1 MNMGRPWGFSLIELL
16 LVVAVIAII
25 AAIAVP
31 NLLSTKKA
39 ANEAAAVAHIRTWSS
54 AQEIYLTRH
63 GSYASSE
70 EELRA
75 DGLVGTP
82 DPERLGYIF
91 SIDNPAG
98 LRDRWWGSAQPQ
110 EPGVS
115 GDRYF
120 YIDQTGAIRWS
131 TEGPANAESPPL
143 DSSPN

>member
-1 MNMGRPWGFSLIELL
+1 MELDRRKGFSLIELL
-16 LVVAVIAII
+16 IVVAVIAII

-31 NLLSTKKA
+31 NLLSSKKA
-39 ANEAAAVAHIRTWSS
+39 ANEAAAIAHIRTWSS

-63 GSYASSE
+63 GIYASSE
-70 EELRA
+70 EELVA

-82 DPERLGYIF
+82 DPEQLGYVF
-91 SIDNPAG
+91 SIDNPSG
-98 LRDRWWGSAQPQ
+98 LRDRWWGSARPQ

-131 TEGPANAESPPL
+131 REGPATAESPPL
-143 DSSPN
+143 DSSPH